1 MVRRHRASRNRHA
14 LTDATSCD
22 DCQRL
27 ATLIMPAVVA
37 VVPTVAR
44 HAWAAVG
51 ALAPEL
57 PRRESPELA

>member
-1 MVRRHRASRNRHA
+1 
-14 LTDATSCD
+14 
-22 DCQRL
+22 
-27 ATLIMPAVVA
+27 
-37 VVPTVAR
+37 VPTVAR